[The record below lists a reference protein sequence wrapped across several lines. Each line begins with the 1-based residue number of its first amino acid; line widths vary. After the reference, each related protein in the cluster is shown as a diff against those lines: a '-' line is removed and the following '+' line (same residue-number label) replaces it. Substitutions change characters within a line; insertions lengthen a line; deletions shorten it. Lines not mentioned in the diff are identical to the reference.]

1 MKKRRKRSLK
11 NILSTDGIFTQ
22 KRTEYDLNR
31 IEMVKLSSNPINDKF
46 PDGNVE
52 RLIEYKK
59 YMSAYNKREDGT
71 YAIMPLNDITG
82 TVIDFTVSNNIY
94 EMKYN
99 FYSTIEN
106 YIRNFFIDQSIKR
119 SNDNFYLMAS
129 FIYNNGDELLDSITM
144 KHLLRSTLKQNRGIG
159 CTIGVCKDLLKAVYG
174 TDENGAD
181 ELYDDGINV
190 VLGFNPPIIDAVKS
204 TIKSIKMMIND
215 NKDISSTIEIL
226 RDSAPDEWFTKDG
239 NIVIKDVM
247 DDGFYN
253 LKERC
258 LYLTHYINLCYE
270 MSDVI

>member
-11 NILSTDGIFTQ
+11 NILSTDSIFTK

-31 IEMVKLSSNPINDKF
+31 IERVNLSSNPINDKF

-52 RLIEYKK
+52 RLVEYKK
-59 YMSAYNKREDGT
+59 YMSAYNVREDGK
-71 YAIMPLNDITG
+71 YAIMPLTDITG
-82 TVIDFTVSNNIY
+82 TVINFPVSNNTL
-94 EMKYN
+94 EMKFN

-119 SNDNFYLMAS
+119 DNDNFYLMAS

-174 TDENGAD
+174 TDEV
-181 ELYDDGINV
+181 YDDKSTV
-190 VLGFNPPIIDAVKS
+190 VLGFNPPIVDAVKS
-204 TIKSIKMMIND
+204 TINSIKININAND
-215 NKDISSTIEIL
+215 HIKYLQEIV
-226 RDSAPDEWFTKDG
+226 PDEWITKDG

-258 LYLTHYINLCYE
+258 LYLTHYINLYYE

>member
-1 MKKRRKRSLK
+1 MRKRSLK
-11 NILSTDGIFTQ
+11 DILSPDGIFTR

-31 IEMVKLSSNPINDKF
+31 IGMVELNTDPVNDKF
-46 PDGNVE
+46 PDEKEVVNY
-52 RLIEYKK
+52 IKYKEYL
-59 YMSAYNKREDGT
+59 SVYNIREDGK
-71 YAIMPLNDITG
+71 YSILPLTDITG
-82 TVIDFTVSNNIY
+82 AVINFPVSNNTL
-94 EMKYN
+94 EMKFN

-119 SNDNFYLMAS
+119 DNNNFYLMAS

-144 KHLLRSTLKQNRGIG
+144 KHLLRSTLKQIRGIG

-174 TDENGAD
+174 TDEVYN
-181 ELYDDGINV
+181 DGINV
-190 VLGFNPPIIDAVKS
+190 VLGFNPPIVDTVKS
-204 TIKSIKMMIND
+204 TINSIKININHD
-215 NKDISSTIEIL
+215 DDIIKHLQEI
-226 RDSAPDEWFTKDG
+226 APDKWITKDD

-258 LYLTHYINLCYE
+258 LYLTHYINLKYE